1 MRPMDAMPQTTADLA
16 ALRPALQ
23 SVTLLVCILFGPAM
37 LANAEPGDEDGAAP
51 TAKTKPTKA
60 AFIADVCRRIERAA
74 EASALPPAFFAR
86 LLWKESRFN
95 PNAVSPKGAM
105 GIAQFMPGTAKLRG
119 LEDPFDA
126 TTAIP
131 ASAAYLDKLRK
142 QFGNLGLA
150 AAAYNAGENR
160 VARWRTGRSGL
171 PAETRDFVV
180 SITGH
185 PAADWAGEKPPD
197 AKYALDPK
205 RPFQAACRRLPVKR
219 YRLQQRYASAP
230 WRPWGVHLAANFSL
244 SRALRQFNQIQRRF
258 PKVLGGLKPMVLRE
272 VNYSFGSARRYEI
285 RIGQPDRAKATK
297 FCSRLRRAGGVCI
310 VYKSRAR

>member
-1 MRPMDAMPQTTADLA
+1 MGARPQAIADLSA
-16 ALRPALQ
+16 ALLAAVLMTACLPA
-23 SVTLLVCILFGPAM
+23 F
-37 LANAEPGDEDGAAP
+37 AEPGDEDEAAAAAQP
-51 TAKTKPTKA
+51 KPTRA
-60 AFIADVCRRIERAA
+60 AFIADICQRIERAA
-74 EASALPPAFFAR
+74 ETSGLPPGYFAR

-126 TTAIP
+126 ITAIP
-131 ASAAYLDKLRK
+131 ASADYLAKLRK

-160 VARWRTGRSGL
+160 VARWRAGRSGL
-171 PAETRDFVV
+171 PAETQDFVV

-185 PAADWAGEKPPD
+185 PAADWAGEQPPE
-197 AKYALDPK
+197 ANYTLHPK
-205 RPFQAACRRLPVKR
+205 RPFQEACRRLPVKR
-219 YRLQQRYASAP
+219 YKLQQRYASAP
-230 WRPWGVHLAANFSL
+230 WQPWGVHLAANFSL
-244 SRALRQFNQIQRRF
+244 SRALSQFNQIQRKF

-297 FCSRLRRAGGVCI
+297 FCNRLRQAGGVCI